1 LTKIALR
8 HKISLLNQRE
18 SFLLKKFFI
27 SAVSLAAVLML
38 VLMVSSCGKK
48 PRKAA
53 RKRAPKPA
61 ASAPAAKRA
70 PTPKPE
76 STPAPSAQGKEA
88 RVVIIIDDMGND
100 MKALD
105 EVLALPGPVVV
116 AVLPLTRHSA
126 ETAKRAESHGREVLL
141 HLPMQPKGTLQGLG
155 PGALMSGMGPDEIR
169 ENLNR
174 DLASVPGAAGVNNHM
189 GSLLTE
195 DPAAMDDLMSDLK
208 ARDLFF
214 VDSLTTA
221 GSVACRMASKEGV
234 PSASRR
240 VFLDDSSDEAAIK
253 AQLERLVK
261 LAKKYGT
268 VIAIGH
274 PRPMT
279 LAVLKEEI
287 PLLPEQGVRMAKISD
302 AIK

>member
-1 LTKIALR
+1 
-8 HKISLLNQRE
+8 
-18 SFLLKKFFI
+18 LLKKFFI

-38 VLMVSSCGKK
+38 VLMVSSCGRK
-48 PRKAA
+48 PRKAQG
-53 RKRAPKPA
+53 KGAPKPA
-61 ASAPAAKRA
+61 VSARAAKPRA
-70 PTPKPE
+70 QAPKPVP
-76 STPAPSAQGKEA
+76 TPAPSAQGKEA
-88 RVVIIIDDMGND
+88 KVVIIIDDMGND

-105 EVLALPGPVVV
+105 EVLALPAPVAV
-116 AVLPLTRHSA
+116 AVLPLTRHSS
-126 ETAKRAESHGREVLL
+126 ETARKAESHGREVLL

-155 PGALMSGMGPDEIR
+155 PGALMSGMGPEEIK
-169 ENLNR
+169 ENLSK
-174 DLASVPGAAGVNNHM
+174 DLASVPGAEGVNNHM

-195 DPAAMDDLMSDLK
+195 DPAAMDALMLDLK
-208 ARDLFF
+208 SRDLFF
-214 VDSLTTA
+214 VDSLTTS

-234 PSASRR
+234 LTASRR

-253 AQLERLVK
+253 VQLERLVR

-268 VIAIGH
+268 AIAIGH

-287 PLLPEQGVRMAKISD
+287 PLLPEQGVRVAKISE

>member
-1 LTKIALR
+1 
-8 HKISLLNQRE
+8 
-18 SFLLKKFFI
+18 LLKKFFI
-27 SAVSLAAVLML
+27 SAVSLATVLML

-48 PRKAA
+48 PRKAR
-53 RKRAPKPA
+53 RKRVPKPV
-61 ASAPAAKRA
+61 ASAPAAKGRA
-70 PTPKPE
+70 PAPKP
-76 STPAPSAQGKEA
+76 AQGNEA

-105 EVLALPGPVVV
+105 EVLALPGPVAV

-141 HLPMQPKGTLQGLG
+141 HLPMQPRGTLQGLG
-155 PGALMSGMGPDEIR
+155 PGALMSGMGPDEIK
-169 ENLNR
+169 ENLSR
-174 DLASVPGAAGVNNHM
+174 DLASVPGAEGVNNHM

-195 DPAAMDDLMSDLK
+195 DPGAMDELMSDLK
-208 ARDLFF
+208 PRGLFF
-214 VDSLTTA
+214 IDSLTTA

-253 AQLERLVK
+253 AQLERLVR

-268 VIAIGH
+268 AIAIGH
-274 PRPMT
+274 PRPST
-279 LAVLKEEI
+279 LEVLKEEI
-287 PLLPEQGVRMAKISD
+287 PELPARGVRVVKISE